1 MISRISD
8 AEQSIDDL
16 FDLQNQ
22 RDRVEEQA
30 QMEPYIPN
38 LRDPYDDEMHVAL
51 EDPAPH
57 QVFFYNQRIEDL
69 AEDLGVDVDDNELIP
84 DGGRPRK
91 FFWTWIT
98 EDGNLLYES
107 DLNGEEA
114 DVLYESP
121 EEARE
126 ALERH
131 FDRHPELEERYNK
144 AGLYQIK
151 LQDRVMGGVEVKTE
165 QSGLSDFAPDG
176 GYLMPEGY
184 DQGLSEL
191 AESADELEW

>member
-1 MISRISD
+1 
-8 AEQSIDDL
+8 
-16 FDLQNQ
+16 
-22 RDRVEEQA
+22 
-30 QMEPYIPN
+30 MEPYIPN
-38 LRDPYDDEMHVAL
+38 LRNPWDGEMRVDL

-57 QVFFYNQRIEDL
+57 QVFFYNQAIEEL
-69 AEDLGVDVDDNELIP
+69 AEDLGVDTENNEMIP

-121 EEARE
+121 KDARE
-126 ALERH
+126 ALKRH
-131 FDRHPELEERYNK
+131 FDRNPELEERYNK

-151 LQDRVMGGVEVKTE
+151 LDERVMGGVEVRTE
-165 QSGLSDFAPDG
+165 QSGLSDFSPDG
-176 GYLMPEGY
+176 GYRMPEGY
-184 DQGLSEL
+184 SQSLSEL
-191 AESADELEW
+191 AESADDVEW